1 MYVFGVYVRKCV
13 GVGVSLCGCVCVGVD
28 VDVVLC
34 SHVFCASYSQRKV
47 GSQPQLTVKTSMKVT
62 NTKIQRESQ
71 VSLH

>member
-13 GVGVSLCGCVCVGVD
+13 GVGVSLCVCVCVG

-34 SHVFCASYSQRKV
+34 SHVFCAFFSQRKV